1 MTLLMQRVIGILILA
16 AAITWSGF
24 ICADEPPTFTP
35 AHFDTESKHSIDKQ
49 IVFPET
55 DGDVSVLL
63 RCDALIKKN
72 GRKRYLHCAYPEDID
87 RRYMLAVERAA
98 KKARFAPATVNGK
111 KRRARLQFIVKFEKE
126 GASQRVRFYP
136 NWGVNFKIYGSN
148 YSGAQVY
155 DKRRFPRS
163 CATSS
168 RFSVRGKPIPP
179 FAYTAVLVDADGTVH
194 DYTMFEQ
201 EEHMTRDCLK
211 GHQNYSLREKYVPAF
226 HDGIA
231 VDSVHLKPLWCHD
244 GRCRAIGLYEML
256 TLDTDSEY

>member
-1 MTLLMQRVIGILILA
+1 MQRVIGILILSA
-16 AAITWSGF
+16 SIAWTGV

-35 AHFDTESKHSIDKQ
+35 AHFDTESMHSIDKQ

-72 GRKRYLHCAYPEDID
+72 GRKRHLRCAYPEDID
-87 RRYMLAVERAA
+87 RRYVLAVERAA
-98 KKARFAPATVNGK
+98 KKARIAPATVNGK
-111 KRRARLQFIVKFEKE
+111 KKTARLQFIVKFEQE

-148 YSGAQVY
+148 YSGAQIY
-155 DKRRFPRS
+155 DQGNFPRQPCS
-163 CATSS
+163 TSWGN
-168 RFSVRGKPIPP
+168 VKLKVIPP

-201 EEHMTRDCLK
+201 EEHLTSDCFK
-211 GHQNYSLREKYVPAF
+211 GHQNYSLRAKYVPAF

-231 VDSVHLKPLWCHD
+231 VDSVHLKPLWSHD
-244 GRCRAIGLYEML
+244 GRTRAIGLYEML